1 LPLKLLLH
9 CCYKIQLSTLV
20 SGSKVN
26 QDQKA
31 GSTYIAL
38 LHHLQAL
45 TGLCEDLEAV
55 AALALP
61 PHWARHF
68 FLASLCL
75 ELQHNAEAL
84 SRLQVINQ
92 VDVLP
97 TKLPNTVQ
105 NIQLDV
111 CCK

>member
-1 LPLKLLLH
+1 MH
-9 CCYKIQLSTLV
+9 RRQ
-20 SGSKVN
+20 
-26 QDQKA
+26 
-31 GSTYIAL
+31 
-38 LHHLQAL
+38 LQAL

-68 FLASLCL
+68 FLAALCL

-92 VDVLP
+92 VSTAVHEQHVLY
-97 TKLPNTVQ
+97 N
-105 NIQLDV
+105 
-111 CCK
+111 C